1 MNHDHL
7 SQINLL
13 QDQIDAELAKAEPDT
28 AYIDRCVDQIL
39 ALQNNDIPL
48 SADAVNQKLKQFHA
62 AHRPHKHR
70 SFRKWA
76 AIAACFLVVI
86 SIVAVTAYSSNAVFT
101 DIYYKLLKLPIGSSI
116 TVGNETHTSV
126 DSETFLS
133 FEEFSQ
139 KENVD
144 ILYPTSLPDG
154 FELDVIYKMTTL
166 DSQSYLFLYNDGL
179 SLEIQLNGDDSQ
191 FAGLNFEKYTTNSR
205 LTYYISYSDT
215 EICYGHLL
223 YDNKYYS
230 IVSPNH
236 EILITYIE
244 SLR

>member
-86 SIVAVTAYSSNAVFT
+86 SIVAVTAYSSNAAFA
-101 DIYYKLLKLPIGSSI
+101 DIYYQLFHLPVGTTVS
-116 TVGNETHTSV
+116 VGNETHTLVNSV
-126 DSETFLS
+126 IYNSMDEMY
-133 FEEFSQ
+133 EN
-139 KENVD
+139 ENVE
-144 ILYPTSLPDG
+144 ILYPENLPENTYLEKIYAMTSDNQKQLLFTYNTNFDIGIYLYHKEPL
-154 FELDVIYKMTTL
+154 FEPSVCERYEYNNMDFYIYKASDNQYM
-166 DSQSYLFLYNDGL
+166 LYFYHEDYTY
-179 SLEIQLNGDDSQ
+179 EI
-191 FAGLNFEKYTTNSR
+191 
-205 LTYYISYSDT
+205 
-215 EICYGHLL
+215 
-223 YDNKYYS
+223 S
-230 IVSPNH
+230 IPDYNTVSF
-236 EILITYIE
+236 IIE
-244 SLR
+244 NLR